1 MTELTNKVEIAG
13 ELSNIRKTE
22 NGSIFAQINQ
32 EFIGNDGNEHK
43 RFFRFYVRNTIEN
56 KFTNLLQEGRKITIS
71 GKLDVFKS
79 KFGPTLMIDVENIVP
94 LN

>member
-13 ELSNIRKTE
+13 ELSNIRKTD
-22 NGSIFAQINQ
+22 NNSIFAQINQ
-32 EFIGNDGNEHK
+32 DFTGNDGNPHK
-43 RFFRFYVRNTIEN
+43 RFFRFYIRNTIES
-56 KFTNLLQEGRKITIS
+56 KFSSLLQEGRKVTIQ

-79 KFGPTLMIDVENIVP
+79 KFGPTLMIDVENVVA

>member
-1 MTELTNKVEIAG
+1 MTELVNKVEIAG
-13 ELSNIRKTE
+13 TISNIRKTE

-32 EFIGNDGNEHK
+32 DFTGNDGFPHK
-43 RFFRFYVRNTIEN
+43 RFFRFYLRNTISEQ
-56 KFTNLLQEGRKITIS
+56 FVNLLKDNEKVTIQ

-79 KFGPTLMIDVENIVP
+79 KYGPTLMIDVEEINK